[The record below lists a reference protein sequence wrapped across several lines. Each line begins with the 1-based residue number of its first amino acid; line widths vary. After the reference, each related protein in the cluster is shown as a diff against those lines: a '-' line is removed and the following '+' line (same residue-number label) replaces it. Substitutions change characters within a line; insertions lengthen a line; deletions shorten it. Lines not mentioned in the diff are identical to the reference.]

1 MIWRRIPRSLVAWLV
16 PAMVVVPSLV
26 AAQDLTPRAYVA
38 TPVGSSAVIVV
49 YAFADGELLFDPT
62 LPITD
67 ATGTVHTPAVSYY
80 YALDVF
86 GRSANVTGVL
96 PYAVGELRGKLAGNE
111 RVVERS
117 GVGDTVLR
125 FAVNLYGNPARRPLE
140 FIKTPPA
147 RSILGA
153 SIKVTAPT
161 GQYYPERLVNIGT
174 NRWAFKPEL
183 GFSQR
188 VWQLVLDMYGGVW
201 LFTDNHDFSPTPQ
214 TAGAT
219 RSQDPIAALE
229 FHLSYDVKPRLWI
242 SGDINY
248 WRGGRTS
255 VNGSK
260 GIETLQ
266 ANSRVGVT
274 GSVPLTSHQALK
286 VSYSDGVLVRIGG
299 NFRVLSVGWQYSWFG
314 LPRRGGS

>member
-1 MIWRRIPRSLVAWLV
+1 MTLRCDLRSPVVWLV
-16 PAMVVVPSLV
+16 LTIALLPAM
-26 AAQDLTPRAYVA
+26 AASQDLTPRAYVA
-38 TPVGSSAVIVV
+38 TPVGSNALIIS

-67 ATGTVHTPAVSYY
+67 ATGTIHTPALSYY
-80 YALDVF
+80 YAFDFF

-96 PYAVGELRGKLAGNE
+96 PYAIGELRGNVAGND
-111 RVVERS
+111 RVIHRS
-117 GVGDTVLR
+117 GTMDAIAR
-125 FAVNLYGNPARRPLE
+125 FAVNLYGSPALRPAE
-140 FIKTPPA
+140 FMKSPPR

-153 SIKVTAPT
+153 SIRIAAPT
-161 GQYYPERLVNIGT
+161 GQYYPTRLVNIGT

-183 GFSQR
+183 GFTHR
-188 VWQLVLDMYGGVW
+188 VRQLVFDVYGGVW
-201 LFTDNHDFSPTPQ
+201 LFTDNHEFAPTPDL
-214 TAGAT
+214 TGAT
-219 RSQDPIAALE
+219 RSQDPISSLE
-229 FHLSYDVKPRLWI
+229 FHVSYDVKPRLWI

-266 ANSRVGVT
+266 ANSRFGVT
-274 GSVPLTSHQALK
+274 GSMPVTAHQAIK

-299 NFRVLSVGWQYSWFG
+299 NFRVLSVGWQYSWLG
-314 LPRRGGS
+314 LPGRGTS